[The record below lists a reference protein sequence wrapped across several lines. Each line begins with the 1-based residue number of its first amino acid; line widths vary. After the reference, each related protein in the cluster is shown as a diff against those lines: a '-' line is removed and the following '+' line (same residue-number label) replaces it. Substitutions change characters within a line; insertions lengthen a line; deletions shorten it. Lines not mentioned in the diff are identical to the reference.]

1 MTNTSNNGNGKL
13 LYDAYNIYYE
23 KGMSAMEDKNYAVAA
38 RNLYNASET
47 LYKLAKESKG
57 VLKDTRLQRADEIYK
72 IAVEIEKKSHAP
84 ITHISAK
91 DDLSRFNIKA
101 ESSKGKGNND
111 DDTLTSFTPVHDTGV
126 SMDDVAGLEEAKQ
139 EITQKVIEPNRHPE
153 IFKRYNKSKGGGIL
167 LYGVPGTGKT
177 MLAQAIAHEI
187 DAQFFTIKCS
197 DVLSKWFGDA
207 EQNIRNL
214 FLEAR
219 KYPTSI
225 IFFDEFEALGA
236 KRDTN
241 STVMRR
247 VVPELLAQIQ
257 GFEKNENNLIV
268 IAATNRPW
276 DIDTAFLRP
285 GRFDRSIYVP
295 LPDEEARKA
304 IIVNKLKTVPCAD
317 NLDINHIVEVTNGF
331 NGADVANFC
340 EKLKDLAIA
349 RELKTELSSRITNE
363 DVEAASH
370 MVYSSVFVEDL
381 KKCAKYQEE
390 HGGAN

>member
-1 MTNTSNNGNGKL
+1 MNNNDARL

-23 KGMSAMEDKNYAVAA
+23 KGLEALNKKSYPIAT

-47 LYKLAKESKG
+47 LYKLAKISDG
-57 VLKDTRLQRADEIYK
+57 ALKEARLKRADEIYQ
-72 IAVEIEKKSHAP
+72 IAKQVEKKTTAP
-84 ITHISAK
+84 VATSSAK
-91 DDLSRFNIKA
+91 NDLSKFKV
-101 ESSKGKGNND
+101 SPND
-111 DDTLTSFTPVHDTGV
+111 EDEGTPSFTPVKDTGV
-126 SMDDVAGLEEAKQ
+126 SMDDVAGLFEAKQ
-139 EITQKVIEPNRHPE
+139 EINQKVVEPNRHPE
-153 IFKRYNKSKGGGIL
+153 IFKRYNKSSGGGIL

-187 DAQFFTIKCS
+187 DAQFFTVKCS
-197 DVLSKWFGDA
+197 DILSKWVGDA

-214 FLEAR
+214 FIEAR

-225 IFFDEFEALGA
+225 IFFDEFEALAA

-241 STVMRR
+241 STVMKR

-257 GFEKNENNLIV
+257 GFEKHENNLIV

-295 LPDEEARKA
+295 LPDDDARRA
-304 IIVNKLKTVPCAD
+304 IITNKLKAVPCD
-317 NLDINHIVEVTNGF
+317 ELLNIDHIVEVTNGF
-331 NGADVANFC
+331 NGADVSNFC
-340 EKLKDLAIA
+340 EKLKDLAIT
-349 RELKTELSSRITNE
+349 REIQTGERSKIYDE
-363 DVEAASH
+363 DVEAATR
-370 MVYSSVFVEDL
+370 MVFSSVFVEDL

-390 HGGAN
+390 HGYVAKS